1 MSRSGLE
8 AAVPVLPTAS
18 PGPESEDDLLDAA
31 FELAFFIHQDRSIA
45 LAICRDAMQKLEV
58 AASAQIKRLYYRP
71 RKRTGEG
78 PLRQGRSRASWGDRH
93 LLQRL
98 TYFESEAWER
108 QGEVR
113 DPESLTEDDLLLRFL
128 KHLCQITMKRNS
140 FYASIALGRIVHA
153 YSTADTMGL
162 YDAIAPEGCERKQ
175 SDYFRS
181 RKAQLL
187 DEVRARFGELLSIV
201 RGPHQEDRIETRE
214 ATAQKAA
221 WARECLRVLTPWAT
235 PCWGKEETSSGKR
248 RRNRFAR
255 EQDEDSQEARRF
267 HALFHPPCFTGLT
280 RLLRLPD
287 PAGRLAIPRFH
298 VGEKPPAQGGGGRDD
313 RSARLNP
320 EERAEIQRQLS
331 EESRRRRDFPTRFL
345 RVLVDGRE
353 RVRIDPRASSVARL
367 SLEDSAEM
375 IEVRATVPDGEILL
389 AVHALAGAPEGEE
402 SGPEVFSIV
411 LESGQSLSFRVDGST
426 GLAGERTR
434 VVELDYRETGPLRA
448 ALLGA
453 RRAAY
458 RAGQA
463 ARFAA
468 GWAQQP
474 ITLLLLLGAIGL
486 ALQSGRRP
494 SDRSP
499 VRPRIATTA
508 PLRSE
513 QRAEIP
519 RPAPPL
525 SAPGADRP
533 VPATAALALPARS
546 DSPLTTAIAHVRT
559 RHGSSPDGALV
570 RNPPR
575 ETVPGSLSPARIF
588 SAARTP
594 LLEGERIAASRSDLG
609 DLVKGV
615 NAKTALEA
623 VRKSFMDGLANDT
636 VHSSEGDSGLPGAAS
651 ISFARVSTEERS
663 GPARRDPRVA
673 AFWADVSARSLASE
687 TADGLESRLL
697 PSRPAD
703 PSPRVSVLRR
713 IGAPGLPVSA
723 YCRQGE
729 LACSVAR
736 ISPARNM
743 GRTRAD

>member
-1 MSRSGLE
+1 MSRAGIE
-8 AAVPVLPTAS
+8 AAVLVLPTAS

-31 FELAFFIHQDRSIA
+31 FELAFFIHQDRPTA

-58 AASAQIKRLYYRP
+58 AASAQVKRLYYRP
-71 RKRTGEG
+71 RKRTREG
-78 PLRQGRSRASWGDRH
+78 PPRQGRSRASWGDRH

-98 TYFESEAWER
+98 IYFESEAWER
-108 QGEVR
+108 LVEAN
-113 DPESLTEDDLLLRFL
+113 DPQSLSEDDLLLRFL

-201 RGPHQEDRIETRE
+201 RGPHQEDRIETRD
-214 ATAQKAA
+214 ATAQKTAF
-221 WARECLRVLTPWAT
+221 ARECLRVLTPWAT
-235 PCWGKEETSSGKR
+235 PCWGKTEKPSGKR

-255 EQDEDSQEARRF
+255 EEDEDSQEARRF
-267 HALFHPPCFTGLT
+267 HALFHPPCFANLT
-280 RLLRLPD
+280 RLLRLAD
-287 PAGRLAIPRFH
+287 PGGRLALPRFH
-298 VGEKPPAQGGGGRDD
+298 VGGQPPATGGGGRDD
-313 RSARLNP
+313 RSAHLNP
-320 EERAEIQRQLS
+320 EERAEIQRQLA

-345 RVLVDGRE
+345 RVLVDGQE
-353 RVRIDPRASSVARL
+353 RARIDPRASSVARL
-367 SLEDSAEM
+367 SLEDAAEV

-389 AVHALAGAPEGEE
+389 AVHALTGAPEGEE
-402 SGPEVFSIV
+402 TGSEEFSIV
-411 LESGQSLSFRVDGST
+411 LESGQSLSFHVNGSKGLDGE
-426 GLAGERTR
+426 GTR
-434 VVELDYRETGPLRA
+434 VVELAYRETGPLRA

-458 RAGQA
+458 RAGEA

-486 ALQSGRRP
+486 AFQLGRTPAGRAP
-494 SDRSP
+494 AQ
-499 VRPRIATTA
+499 PRIAATA
-508 PLRSE
+508 PVGSE
-513 QRAEIP
+513 PRAGVPILLSPPSPSRAAHAASETAPPLKLARAGSRGTATRHPRRAEDSFVRDLP
-519 RPAPPL
+519 RETASEPSRPAP
-525 SAPGADRP
+525 
-533 VPATAALALPARS
+533 
-546 DSPLTTAIAHVRT
+546 
-559 RHGSSPDGALV
+559 
-570 RNPPR
+570 
-575 ETVPGSLSPARIF
+575 IF
-588 SAARTP
+588 STERTP
-594 LLEGERIAASRSDLG
+594 LLEGERIAASRTDLG
-609 DLVKGV
+609 NLVKEV

-623 VRKSFMDGLANDT
+623 VRKSFVDGLAND
-636 VHSSEGDSGLPGAAS
+636 AAS
-651 ISFARVSTEERS
+651 GPTDAAAPSFARASTVERI

-687 TADGLESRLL
+687 TAEDLESRLL
-697 PSRPAD
+697 PPKPSQ

-713 IGAPGLPVSA
+713 IAAPGFSTSA

-736 ISPARNM
+736 ISPARSSRQAPAN
-743 GRTRAD
+743 

>member
-1 MSRSGLE
+1 VSRSGLE

-108 QGEVR
+108 QGEAR

-235 PCWGKEETSSGKR
+235 PCWGKEEETSSGKR

-280 RLLRLPD
+280 RLLRLAD

-298 VGEKPPAQGGGGRDD
+298 VGGRPPAQGGGGRDD

-331 EESRRRRDFPTRFL
+331 EESRRRREFPTRFL

-353 RVRIDPRASSVARL
+353 RARIDPRASGVARL

-402 SGPEVFSIV
+402 TGPEVFSIV
-411 LESGQSLSFRVDGST
+411 LESGQSLSFRVDGTT
-426 GLAGERTR
+426 GLAGER
-434 VVELDYRETGPLRA
+434 VLELDYRETGPLRA

-458 RAGQA
+458 RAGNA

-486 ALQSGRRP
+486 ALQSGRTP
-494 SDRSP
+494 SDRSS
-499 VRPRIATTA
+499 VRPRFATTA
-508 PLRSE
+508 PLRSALS
-513 QRAEIP
+513 AEIP

-525 SAPGADRP
+525 SAPSVDRS
-533 VPATAALALPARS
+533 VPSTAALALPARS
-546 DSPLTTAIAHVRT
+546 DSPLTTAIAHVRS
-559 RHGSSPDGALV
+559 RRGSPPEGSLV

-575 ETVPGSLSPARIF
+575 ETVPRSKSPAPIF

-623 VRKSFMDGLANDT
+623 VRKSFVDGLGNET
-636 VHSSEGDSGLPGAAS
+636 IRSSERGGGLPDAAS

-663 GPARRDPRVA
+663 GPTRRDPRVA

-687 TADGLESRLL
+687 TTDGLESRLL
-697 PSRPAD
+697 PSKPAD

-736 ISPARNM
+736 ISPARNT
-743 GRTRAD
+743 GQTRAD